1 MSVTLAPVGR
11 PKKRSEAT
19 ETTRILASMGAM
31 IREMISRRKD
41 YSVTDYVIEKL
52 EPIVRAEYIDYRK
65 NPPPPLIDS
74 KHRRKND

>member
-1 MSVTLAPVGR
+1 MSATLVPVGR
-11 PKKRSEAT
+11 PKKRAEPT

-52 EPIVRAEYIDYRK
+52 EPIVRAEYLAFRK
-65 NPPPPLIDS
+65 NPPPPLIDA
-74 KHRRKND
+74 RPNRKS